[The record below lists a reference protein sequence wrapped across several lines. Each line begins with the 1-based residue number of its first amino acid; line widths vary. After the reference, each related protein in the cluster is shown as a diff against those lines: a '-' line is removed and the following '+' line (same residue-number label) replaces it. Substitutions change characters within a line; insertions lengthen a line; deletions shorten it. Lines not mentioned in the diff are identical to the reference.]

1 MTLYLDH
8 VASAGAWD
16 ESLITDAIIVAYN
29 NVHGSD
35 YTLDSGFMEEQIE
48 IPEDEDDESFETNI
62 LGGKSKYYY
71 SVSWYNFGYCK
82 CYLLVTLALHVS
94 RVHSLRPI
102 LPHTAQRAGSVA
114 VTVRCSETQTPCV
127 RARLASKTNVRL
139 SLCVLTATRRQAVAS
154 AGTAR
159 LGRTESP

>member
-82 CYLLVTLALHVS
+82 CLLPVGDACATCIPCPLIATHPSSYCTACRFCGRDGTLFRDANALC
-94 RVHSLRPI
+94 P
-102 LPHTAQRAGSVA
+102 
-114 VTVRCSETQTPCV
+114 CST
-127 RARLASKTNVRL
+127 RLQN
-139 SLCVLTATRRQAVAS
+139 
-154 AGTAR
+154 
-159 LGRTESP
+159 